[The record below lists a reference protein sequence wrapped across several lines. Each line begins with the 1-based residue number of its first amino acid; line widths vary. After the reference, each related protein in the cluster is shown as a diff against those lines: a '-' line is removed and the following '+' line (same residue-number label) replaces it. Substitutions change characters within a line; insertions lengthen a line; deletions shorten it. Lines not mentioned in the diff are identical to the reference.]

1 MAAGPTQHVPVLVAE
16 VLDALRPTPGE
27 SFVDGTVG
35 GGGHAEAISD
45 RVGPTGLVIGLDR
58 DDAALE
64 RVAQRLAGRA
74 VKLVNSNYCD
84 LPEVLAQL
92 DIAGVHG
99 VLLDLGLSSDQL
111 ADTERGFS
119 FSSTG
124 PLDLRFNTMAGE
136 PATRLIERLSA
147 DHLQQLFSRYGE
159 ERYSPRIA
167 RKIVEVRRKHPI
179 RTSADLAELVASVV
193 PRTRDSERIHPAT
206 RVFQALRIAVNDE
219 LKSLEIGLRRIV
231 DCLLPGGRFA
241 VISFHSLEDRLVKE
255 AFRNDPRLEPTTRRP
270 IEASEAELDVNPRAR
285 SAKLRVAIRK
295 P

>member
-1 MAAGPTQHVPVLVAE
+1 MAAGPTQHVPVLMAE
-16 VLDALRPTPGE
+16 VLDALRPAPGE
-27 SFVDGTVG
+27 MFVDGTVG

-58 DDAALE
+58 DEAALQ
-64 RVAQRLAGRA
+64 RVAQRLTGRA
-74 VKLVNSNYCD
+74 LTLVNSNYCD

-111 ADTERGFS
+111 ADAERGFS

-136 PATRLIERLSA
+136 PATRLVERLSA

-167 RKIVEVRRKHPI
+167 RKIVDVRRKHPI

-231 DCLLPGGRFA
+231 DCLVPGGRFA

-270 IEASEAELDVNPRAR
+270 IEASEAELGANPRAR